1 MMARLFFNI
10 EPRTS
15 NIAPI
20 SSYNAPLLYGKMVF
34 LRWNH
39 MKKILLSLLAV
50 MALGGF
56 LRTQTLDEV
65 LARNYQGRGG
75 LDKLKA
81 LAGWK
86 LSGKIV
92 VAAQG
97 LDLPVTIW
105 QKAPDK
111 MRVETLFQGKKIV
124 QACDGRKAWWIMPFL
139 AEGAQAMPAE
149 QARQFVEQ
157 AAFENPLV
165 VFREKSYKLELMGG
179 EEMDGK
185 PVFKLKL
192 VKADGREIYYY
203 LDAGSG
209 IELKSSLQV
218 KTEEKQALVEII
230 YGDNR
235 PVNGVMVP
243 FAVENRLN
251 GQPQLQM
258 TFDEIEINPAMVDAL
273 FAMPEKKE
281 ALARTDAPAKKKAPG
296 KKAGK

>member
-1 MMARLFFNI
+1 
-10 EPRTS
+10 
-15 NIAPI
+15 
-20 SSYNAPLLYGKMVF
+20 
-34 LRWNH
+34 
-39 MKKILLSLLAV
+39 MKKILLSIIAVLVLA
-50 MALGGF
+50 APLCA
-56 LRTQTLDEV
+56 QTLDEV
-65 LARNYQGRGG
+65 LAKNYHGRGG
-75 LDKLKA
+75 LDRLKA

-124 QACDGRKAWWIMPFL
+124 QASDGRNAWWIMPFL
-139 AEGAQAMPAE
+139 SEDAQAMPAG
-149 QARQFVEQ
+149 QAGQFVEQ

-165 VFREKSYKLELMGG
+165 VFREKGYQLELVGG
-179 EEMDGK
+179 EELDGK
-185 PVFKLKL
+185 PAFKLKL

-203 LDAGSG
+203 LDAESG

-218 KTEEKQALVEII
+218 KTGENETLVEII

-235 PVNGVMVP
+235 PVNGVMIP

-251 GQPQLQM
+251 GQPQM
-258 TFDEIEINPAMVDAL
+258 RMIFDEIEINPAMADSL

-281 ALARTDAPAKKKAPG
+281 VPAKKKAPG
-296 KKAGK
+296 KKGGK

>member
-1 MMARLFFNI
+1 
-10 EPRTS
+10 
-15 NIAPI
+15 
-20 SSYNAPLLYGKMVF
+20 
-34 LRWNH
+34 